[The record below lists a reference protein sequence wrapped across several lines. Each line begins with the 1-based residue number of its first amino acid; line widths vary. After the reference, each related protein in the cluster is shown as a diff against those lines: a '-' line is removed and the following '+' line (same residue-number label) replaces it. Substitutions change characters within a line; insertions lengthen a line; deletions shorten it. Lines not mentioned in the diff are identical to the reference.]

1 MRNII
6 SVFLFF
12 DLLGM
17 KKETVRKSAYNRV
30 AEYIYSVFS
39 YLLLCM
45 TVIFIAFTFFL
56 RLVTVSG
63 ASMNPT
69 LRTGDGIIISNF
81 MYTPDYGD
89 IVAVNKESA
98 GESSMI
104 KRVVALPGDEV
115 TINFESH
122 IITVNGKVAFEDYEV
137 MEPISEAFDMD
148 YPVSTFTV
156 PDDSIFVLGD
166 NRNNSIDSR
175 SESVGVI
182 KLDEINGKA
191 LFRLFPIGQINIY

>member
-1 MRNII
+1 
-6 SVFLFF
+6 
-12 DLLGM
+12 
-17 KKETVRKSAYNRV
+17 
-30 AEYIYSVFS
+30 
-39 YLLLCM
+39 
-45 TVIFIAFTFFL
+45 
-56 RLVTVSG
+56 
-63 ASMNPT
+63 MNPT

-98 GESSMI
+98 EESSMI

-122 IITVNGKVAFEDYEV
+122 IITVNGKVSFEDYEV

-175 SESVGVI
+175 SESVGFI
-182 KLDEINGKA
+182 RLDEINGKA

>member
-1 MRNII
+1 M
-6 SVFLFF
+6 FLFF

-45 TVIFIAFTFFL
+45 AVIFIAFTFFL

-98 GESSMI
+98 EESSMI

-122 IITVNGKVAFEDYEV
+122 IITVNGKVSFEDYEV

-175 SESVGVI
+175 SESVGFI
-182 KLDEINGKA
+182 RLDEINGKA

>member
-1 MRNII
+1 M
-6 SVFLFF
+6 S
-12 DLLGM
+12 M
-17 KKETVRKSAYNRV
+17 KNNTVKKTAYTRA
-30 AEYIYSVFS
+30 AEYVYSVFS

-45 TVIFIAFTFFL
+45 VVIFIAFTFFL

-69 LRTGDGIIISNF
+69 LNTGDSIIISNF

-98 GESSMI
+98 EESSMI
-104 KRVVALPGDEV
+104 KRVVALSGDEV
-115 TINFESH
+115 SINFETH
-122 IITVNGKVAFEDYEV
+122 IITVNGKVIFEDYEV
-137 MEPISEAFDMD
+137 TEPISEAFDMD
-148 YPVSTFTV
+148 YPVSSFTV
-156 PDDSIFVLGD
+156 PEDCIFVLGD

-175 SESVGVI
+175 TESVGFI
-182 KLDEINGKA
+182 RLDEINGKA